1 MNDNTC
7 ILIPSCDAFAD
18 AHPPF
23 MACLEK
29 YWPDREWPMHG
40 LSEYGWGENPLAVGN
55 DDGWCQNLIKGLEK
69 IDDDYVMMFLE
80 DMFLC
85 ETPDQDALNQAR
97 DLVRLDNVGA
107 VRVGPGAEECEEMA
121 YGFRRV
127 GRMLRSTNYR
137 ISTSPTIWDKEFLL
151 FTLRGPRINTAW
163 DFEITGTKQSVAPT
177 GKDILKMTQTPPP
190 VQVLYTAITR
200 GRWEEGA
207 LNWLRRVGIEVETD
221 RPVKGYEVGQRWPKT

>member
-55 DDGWCQNLIKGLEK
+55 DNGWCANLIKGLEQ

-85 ETPDQDALNQAR
+85 ETPDQDAMNYAHR
-97 DLVRLDNVGA
+97 LVSQYNVGA
-107 VRVGPGAEECEEMA
+107 VRVGPGAEECEPTQH
-121 YGFRRV
+121 GPGV
-127 GRMLRSTNYR
+127 GKMLRSSAYR
-137 ISTSPTIWDKEFLL
+137 ISTSPTIWDKKYLL
-151 FTLRGPRINTAW
+151 SVLRGPRINTAW
-163 DFEITGTKQSVAPT
+163 DFEIVGTRQSVAPN
-177 GKDILKMTQTPPP
+177 GKQILKMLQEPPP

-200 GRWEEGA
+200 GRFEEGA
-207 LNWLRRVGIEVETD
+207 LQWLRRVGIEVETD
-221 RPVKGYEVGQRWPKT
+221 RPVKGWEVGQRWPKT